1 VNQDRWTAVDRYIAE
16 LVAPSD
22 QALDAALE
30 GSAAAGL
37 PAINV
42 APNQGK
48 LLALLV
54 HLRSARAVLEIGTLG
69 GYSTIWMARA
79 LPAEGRM
86 VTLEA
91 DSGYAEVARRNI
103 ARAGLDDVVEVRVG
117 PALDTLPQLASEG
130 KGPFDLVFIDADKP
144 NNPAYFSWALELT
157 RRGSVIVVDNVVRDG
172 AVVDAGSSDPGVQAT
187 RRLYEMLGEE
197 PRVSATVI
205 QTVGSKGYD
214 GFALALVT
222 DDQ

>member
-22 QALDAALE
+22 HALGAALE
-30 GSAAAGL
+30 ASAAAGL

-54 HLRSARAVLEIGTLG
+54 HLRSARTVLEIGTLG

-103 ARAGLDDVVEVRVG
+103 TRAGLDDVVEVRVG
-117 PALDTLPQLASEG
+117 PALDTLPQLAFEG
-130 KGPFDLVFIDADKP
+130 RARSTWCSSTPTSP
-144 NNPAYFSWALELT
+144 TT
-157 RRGSVIVVDNVVRDG
+157 RRTSPGP
-172 AVVDAGSSDPGVQAT
+172 SS
-187 RRLYEMLGEE
+187 
-197 PRVSATVI
+197 
-205 QTVGSKGYD
+205 
-214 GFALALVT
+214 
-222 DDQ
+222 